1 MEPAVHLR
9 GAVALIGRFPAL
21 AGADLDVA
29 RGEIVLLQ
37 GANGAGKTSLLRACA
52 GLLPIVDG
60 DAIILGHDLRT
71 ERTSVRP
78 QVGLL
83 GHSTAL
89 YDDLSVSDNVRFWT
103 RAAKGDQRNGD
114 AAMARLGLA
123 DRLSD
128 VPVGRLSAGQRR
140 RVSFAVLLARR
151 PELWLLD
158 EPHAGLD
165 QEARDEVDGL
175 VHDAA
180 AAGATVLV
188 ASHELDRAQA
198 LAQRTVHVAGG
209 HVTDGAA
216 PSSTDG
222 PAPSSTDGPAPIQAD
237 GAERA
242 S

>member
-37 GANGAGKTSLLRACA
+37 GANGAGKTSLLRALA

-60 DAIILGHDLRT
+60 EAVVLGHDLRAD
-71 ERTSVRP
+71 RASIRGH
-78 QVGLL
+78 VGLL
-83 GHSTAL
+83 GHRTAL
-89 YDDLSVSDNVRFWT
+89 YDDLTVADNVRFWT
-103 RAAKGDQRNGD
+103 RAVRGDEHDGD
-114 AAMARLGLA
+114 AAMQRLGLA
-123 DRLSD
+123 DRLAS

-140 RVSFAVLLARR
+140 RVSFAILLARR

-165 QEARDEVDGL
+165 QSTRDQVDAL

-180 AAGATVLV
+180 AAGATVVV

-198 LAQRTVHVAGG
+198 LAQRTVHIAGG
-209 HVTDGAA
+209 HVT
-216 PSSTDG
+216 
-222 PAPSSTDGPAPIQAD
+222 PAP
-237 GAERA
+237 GAGRA